1 MGIEPTYPA
10 WKAGVLPLN
19 YTRMINYEI
28 VMPRT
33 GIEPVTRGFSV
44 LCSTNWA
51 IWASWGILWFSC
63 SLLFSDMSY
72 YTRESFK
79 CQLFFS
85 TFLNFFKNFF
95 NLLFLPHSQRPHL
108 YLQIFR
114 KQWKNR
120 LFFIFLHLF
129 DFDGWQILLGVFIM
143 HVTKNT
149 DKPMRKRS
157 IWPMYRHREFRMVET
172 ERLTVS
178 EWTSEGSLE
187 RLFQ

>member
-1 MGIEPTYPA
+1 MKLKCPEPESNQWHEDFQSSA
-10 WKAGVLPLN
+10 LPTELSGHP
-19 YTRMINYEI
+19 E
-28 VMPRT
+28 
-33 GIEPVTRGFSV
+33 E
-44 LCSTNWA
+44 
-51 IWASWGILWFSC
+51 SC
-63 SLLFSDMSY
+63 DSHVRFRLLFSDMCY

-108 YLQIFR
+108 HLQIFR

-187 RLFQ
+187 RLLQ